1 MYVEPETVRIP
12 VVRPP
17 VRTPVARR
25 VFRWVGV
32 LALLVVVASAVAV
45 AGVPAL
51 TGATPLTVLT
61 GSMVPTLPVGSTV
74 VVRPRPAAEIVS
86 GDIITFTDRD
96 PDSAETRVVTHR
108 VVEVLPGPRF
118 RTKGDANNAPD
129 PHPVAAAD
137 VHGVL
142 WYDVPLVGLVKDRL
156 FSLVG
161 LLMAVGLVMLVVAA
175 QLLLPGAP
183 AQPEIDRGRP
193 ARRA

>member
-17 VRTPVARR
+17 TRTPIARR
-25 VFRWVGV
+25 ILRWVGV
-32 LALLVVVASAVAV
+32 VALLVVVAAAVAV
-45 AGVPAL
+45 AVVPAV

-74 VVRPRPAAEIVS
+74 VVRPRPAAEIVA

-96 PDSAETRVVTHR
+96 PDSVETRVVTHR
-108 VVEVLPGPRF
+108 VVEVLPGPQF

-137 VHGVL
+137 VHGVF

-161 LLMAVGLVMLVVAA
+161 LLMGVGLVMLVVAA
-175 QLLLPGAP
+175 QLLLPGR
-183 AQPEIDRGRP
+183 PEPEP
-193 ARRA
+193 ARRR